1 MVGKIVIFMILFLNQ
16 ISELELFYQV
26 ELYFI
31 SCLFPLKYSHYKKG
45 RIKAWFFFPLIYQF
59 SEKWVLCHMTNE
71 FVFVFVFNILCI
83 LFQLIMVIVILML
96 KFSCLWL
103 VEALSNGLLCPNSR
117 VLWYHLS
124 FLAQSIFQTF
134 LEFFLCCCWNQE
146 LSFSKKPCFLSLRN
160 NWNHS
165 VGTRVLIAIGRTH
178 FSK

>member
-59 SEKWVLCHMTNE
+59 SEKWVFCHMTNE
-71 FVFVFVFNILCI
+71 FVFVFNI
-83 LFQLIMVIVILML
+83 LFQLIVVIVILML

-103 VEALSNGLLCPNSR
+103 VEALSVDCYVLLTP
-117 VLWYHLS
+117 
-124 FLAQSIFQTF
+124 
-134 LEFFLCCCWNQE
+134 EFFDTIFLFWHSPYFR
-146 LSFSKKPCFLSLRN
+146 LS
-160 NWNHS
+160 
-165 VGTRVLIAIGRTH
+165 
-178 FSK
+178 